1 MTKQKRI
8 DEWEAKIER
17 IVKDYKNL
25 TACCDAASDAG
36 VLNTD
41 GKLFDAICKAHDG
54 LLTIID
60 EFDWI
65 TWYLYEN
72 ECGAREMESGYD
84 GELSKI
90 TTPRQLAQLI
100 VESENRNAN

>member
-1 MTKQKRI
+1 MDEKQRI
-8 DEWEAKIER
+8 DKWEAKIER
-17 IVKDYKNL
+17 IAKDYKHL

-41 GKLFDAICKAHDG
+41 GKLFDAIWKTHDG
-54 LLTIID
+54 LLAMVD
-60 EFDWI
+60 EFNWFE
-65 TWYLYEN
+65 WYIYEN
-72 ECGAREMESGYD
+72 ECGAREMEAYLG

-100 VESENRNAN
+100 VEDENKQN

>member
-8 DEWEAKIER
+8 DKWEAKIER

-25 TACCDAASDAG
+25 TACCDACFDAG
-36 VLNTD
+36 VLDVD
-41 GKLFDAICKAHDG
+41 GKLYTAIWAMFDSMLDMV
-54 LLTIID
+54 D
-60 EFDWI
+60 RSVWI
-65 TWYLYEN
+65 SWYLFEN
-72 ECGAREMESGYD
+72 YCGAKKMEAGHN

-100 VESENRNAN
+100 VEDENRQN